1 MRTGRLGLALWP
13 SASLTFTVT
22 RVVTRAI
29 RLRARPLRAFAL
41 SRTVSFFVPAFPSRN
56 DAVATVRFFPSPI
69 LRAVAGWTVMPTV
82 PLHALSHVTVTV
94 ARPFLPVFVN
104 LTFGAALGGAGVT
117 VGVRVA
123 VTAGGGP
130 ATVTASAAVSVWP
143 SLSCTRIAGWT
154 TRALGYVNVCWGV
167 VVPVTSNEPSPSRSK
182 S

>member
-1 MRTGRLGLALWP
+1 MRTVRLGLALWP

-104 LTFGAALGGAGVT
+104 LAFGAALGGAGVT
-117 VGVRVA
+117 VGLGVA
-123 VTAGGGP
+123 VNVGLCGA

-143 SLSCTRIAGWT
+143 SLSCTRTAG
-154 TRALGYVNVCWGV
+154 
-167 VVPVTSNEPSPSRSK
+167 
-182 S
+182 